1 MYLNEEI
8 HLKIDGMDRLNAVAE
23 KAQRQLNELIDTMQ
37 ELNHVRLL
45 VEVEFNN
52 EVSSEK
58 NS

>member
-1 MYLNEEI
+1 MYLNGEI
-8 HLKIDGMDRLNAVAE
+8 HLKIDGMDRLTAVAE

-37 ELNHVRLL
+37 ELNHVRLQ